1 MPMHRAAPSC
11 RRRHGGALAVAAR
24 GRRSQRSGEETADA
38 PLVGEFAMA
47 DELPQS
53 LAAEKD
59 SLAELLPDPANPP
72 ENLLDDCELCCR
84 WGCCWGVWAV

>member
-1 MPMHRAAPSC
+1 MHRAALSC

-38 PLVGEFAMA
+38 PLMGEFAMA

-59 SLAELLPDPANPP
+59 SLADLLPDPANPP
-72 ENLLDDCELCCR
+72 ENLLDDCERCCR
-84 WGCCWGVWAV
+84 RGCRWRFWAV

>member
-1 MPMHRAAPSC
+1 MHGPAPSC
-11 RRRHGGALAVAAR
+11 RRRRGGALAVAAK
-24 GRRSQRSGEETADA
+24 GRRSQRSGDEAAEA
-38 PLVGEFAMA
+38 PLP

-72 ENLLDDCELCCR
+72 ESLLDDCERACCCCVALYIEIAVLCR
-84 WGCCWGVWAV
+84 A

>member
-1 MPMHRAAPSC
+1 M
-11 RRRHGGALAVAAR
+11 AAR
-24 GRRSQRSGEETADA
+24 GRRSQRSGDEAAEA
-38 PLVGEFAMA
+38 PLMGELVRP

-72 ENLLDDCELCCR
+72 ESLLDDCEPRCC
-84 WGCCWGVWAV
+84 CC

>member
-1 MPMHRAAPSC
+1 MA
-11 RRRHGGALAVAAR
+11 AAR
-24 GRRSQRSGEETADA
+24 GRKAQRGDEAAEA
-38 PLVGEFAMA
+38 PLMGDFQLS

-72 ENLLDDCELCCR
+72 ENLLDDCERCC
-84 WGCCWGVWAV
+84 CCWRLFLHQG